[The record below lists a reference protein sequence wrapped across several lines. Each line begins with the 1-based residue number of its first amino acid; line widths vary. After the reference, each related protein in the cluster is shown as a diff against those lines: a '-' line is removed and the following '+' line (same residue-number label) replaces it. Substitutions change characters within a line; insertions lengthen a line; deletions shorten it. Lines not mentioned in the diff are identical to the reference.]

1 MSRNHSPR
9 RPPMFITSASRLTHG
24 IVTTAALLLLA
35 GAPQPASAQHPR
47 LAAAV
52 STSSAETTPVVRRV
66 TVIMLT
72 TLPQPGGR
80 AVVIRRRLGTP
91 AELIVLPE
99 RGATGADLASA
110 LSALADAREL
120 HQGGLKAP
128 QERISIRG
136 GSFADAAGSPAEQHF
151 DALVD
156 RLRRAPTRTIEGVGS
171 GPVITI
177 SQAVRTRP

>member
-35 GAPQPASAQHPR
+35 CALQPASAQHPR

-52 STSSAETTPVVRRV
+52 SASSAETTPVVRRV

-110 LSALADAREL
+110 LSALADAL

-136 GSFADAAGSPAEQHF
+136 GSFAGAAGSPAEQHF

-171 GPVITI
+171 GPLITI